1 MFLILVLVVTGGL
14 IAWLGDTIGRKVGRK
29 RLTLF
34 GLRPRHTSVVITVIT
49 GILIAGS
56 SLGIMAIV
64 SQDVRTALFSMK
76 QLQETLARNQVQ
88 LRLKDAELS
97 EKRSQARSLE
107 TEIATRTSEY
117 DALNNQLQTVLQQ
130 RNAVDV
136 ALKKVKDQ
144 LVQIQT
150 QYTQVISDYRQAQS
164 HLSSTT
170 EQLGFEKTRVDRLKE
185 LAAPLAKAVDDL
197 TKQVES
203 LTKEKSTLETELSNL
218 RTDLFFGNVAYRAD
232 EIVLSTVIRGGRPV
246 EAVKKD
252 LLAFLNGP
260 ANEVARRRG
269 AKIEGKDTALQV
281 VPEHFNQAAELISG
295 TDDRVVVRVI
305 SYTNTLAGNP
315 VPVYFQLFRNQ
326 RIFRKNEVIATR
338 RIETTLSPDQ
348 MLLEI
353 LALLSDV
360 NERAIRQ
367 GMVTTAEGTVGRT
380 TNWTEI
386 PDTINRIRTYSG
398 AVIVQAVATEDTWSA
413 TGPLQVR
420 LELRPGAKP

>member
-1 MFLILVLVVTGGL
+1 MYGIFLILVLVVTGGL
-14 IAWLGDTIGRKVGRK
+14 IAWLGDMIGRKVGRK

-56 SLGIMAIV
+56 TLAVMAVV
-64 SQDVRTALFSMK
+64 SADVRTALFSMK
-76 QLQETLARNQVQ
+76 QLQETLARNQVE
-88 LRLKDAELS
+88 LRLKDAEIA
-97 EKRSQARSLE
+97 EKQRRARELE
-107 TEIATRTSEY
+107 MEIATRTSEY
-117 DALNNQLQTVLQQ
+117 DTLNQQFQAVLNQ
-130 RNAVDV
+130 RSAVDE
-136 ALKKVKDQ
+136 ALKKVKNQ
-144 LVQIQT
+144 LEQIQGE
-150 QYTQVISDYRQAQS
+150 YTRVISDY
-164 HLSSTT
+164 
-170 EQLGFEKTRVDRLKE
+170 GFEKARVDRLKE

-203 LTKEKSTLETELSNL
+203 LTREKGKLEAEISNL

-232 EIVLSTVIRGGRPV
+232 EIVLSTVIQGGRPI

-260 ANEVARRRG
+260 ADEAARKRG
-269 AKIEGKDTALQV
+269 AKIEGKQTALQV
-281 VPEHFNQAAELISG
+281 VPEHFNQAAELIAG
-295 TDDRVVVRVI
+295 TDERVVVRAI
-305 SYTNTLAGNP
+305 SYTNTLVGNP

-326 RIFRKNEVIATR
+326 RIFRKDEVIASR
-338 RIETTLSPDQ
+338 RIDTALSPDQ

-360 NERAIRQ
+360 NERAIQQ

-386 PDTINRIRTYSG
+386 PDTINKIRTYAG
-398 AVIVQAVATEDTWSA
+398 TVTVQAVAQNDTWSA
-413 TGPLQVR
+413 AGPLQVR
-420 LELRPGAKP
+420 LELRPESRP